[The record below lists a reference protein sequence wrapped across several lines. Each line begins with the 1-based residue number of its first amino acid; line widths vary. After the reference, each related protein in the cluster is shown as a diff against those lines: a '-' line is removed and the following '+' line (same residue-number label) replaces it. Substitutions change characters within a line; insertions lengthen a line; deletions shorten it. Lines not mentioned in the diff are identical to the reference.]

1 MGSQV
6 YEPGPAGVYIAI
18 GTAALEPFFSEQF
31 S

>member
-6 YEPGPAGVYIAI
+6 YEPEPAGVYFAIA
-18 GTAALEPFFSEQF
+18 TAALESMFSEQF